1 MHLVW
6 VCGCQQV
13 SQHSY
18 STLTFKVPTYLSH
31 RPLSCRGCQAHAR
44 VGACLG
50 VPGPASALGRACASG
65 LRMPPPCPRPPSCLP
80 CSGCVLSGRVS
91 PLLLKGT
98 RLLLVPLPWGCES
111 VLGPGGGGRG
121 LPTPSRGR
129 RVCFSPSAR
138 GPGLEWVCCASPSSL
153 RLLLP

>member
-65 LRMPPPCPRPPSCLP
+65 LRVPPPCPRPPSCLP
-80 CSGCVLSGRVS
+80 CSRCVLSRRVS
-91 PLLLKGT
+91 RSSSRAQGFCSCPCPGAVNLCWVLGVGEGGFLP
-98 RLLLVPLPWGCES
+98 RLEAEGFAFLPPPGALALSGFAVPLP
-111 VLGPGGGGRG
+111 V
-121 LPTPSRGR
+121 
-129 RVCFSPSAR
+129 A
-138 GPGLEWVCCASPSSL
+138 
-153 RLLLP
+153 

>member
-65 LRMPPPCPRPPSCLP
+65 LRVPPQSLPSI
-80 CSGCVLSGRVS
+80 LSALFWVGLEQEGF
-91 PLLLKGT
+91 PLLLEGT

-111 VLGPGGGGRG
+111 VLGPGGGRRG
-121 LPTPSRGR
+121 LPTSSRGK